1 MNDLA
6 VATITEVS
14 TLQGA
19 LENLRANRSG
29 RALELLE
36 QGLDVNVVRLSALR
50 KEVDSADHERILEAL
65 RWIRNYRRAH
75 PRRTETDL
83 SMFDK
88 KLVADGLKLQDRAR
102 KILDEIK

>member
-1 MNDLA
+1 MNELA

-19 LENLRANRSG
+19 LENLRSNRSG

-36 QGLDVNVVRLSALR
+36 QGLDVSVVRLSALR
-50 KEVDSADHERILEAL
+50 EQVDTADHERIIEAL

-88 KLVADGLKLQDRAR
+88 KLVVDGLELQERVR

>member
-14 TLQGA
+14 TLKGA

-29 RALELLE
+29 RALETLE
-36 QGLDVNVVRLSALR
+36 QGLDVGVVRLSALR
-50 KEVDSADHERILEAL
+50 EHVDPDDHERIIEAL
-65 RWIRNYRRAH
+65 RWIRDYRRAH

-83 SMFDK
+83 SSFDK
-88 KLVADGLKLQDRAR
+88 KLVADGLELQERVR
-102 KILDEIK
+102 KILDETK